1 MVKDGQLLAEF
12 DKAYQ
17 GHPANEHLQIPSFL
31 DLLIL
36 VCRM

>member
-1 MVKDGQLLAEF
+1 MAKDGQLLTEF

-17 GHPANEHLQIPSFL
+17 GHPANEHLQILSFL
-31 DLLIL
+31 YLLIL